1 MYIKELVYIPHKCLF
16 LYPFLVLGLIELM
29 VDESTTPLYHSADSI
44 VEDAALPAL
53 PTVGSAIHVRKGEA
67 R

>member
-1 MYIKELVYIPHKCLF
+1 MLLPLPVLS
-16 LYPFLVLGLIELM
+16 FLVLGLTELM
-29 VDESTTPLYHSADSI
+29 VDESTTPLNPSADNL

-53 PTVGSAIHVRKGEA
+53 PTVGSAIPVRKGEA